1 MEKLLEAGKIINTHG
16 IKGEVK
22 IQPWTDNA
30 EFLQKF
36 KFLYIDGAPVR
47 LLGGRI
53 HKDCLIARLEGVS
66 DVNDAMVLKNKVVF
80 IDRSEVK
87 LPRGEFFLC
96 DIIGAEV
103 CTEDGVLLGKLT
115 DILEMPAGNIYV
127 VNGEREILIPAVPE
141 FIIKTDIDAGVIT
154 VKLIE
159 GM

>member
-66 DVNDAMVLKNKVVF
+66 NVNDAMVLKNKVVF

-96 DIIGAEV
+96 DIIGAEK
-103 CTEDGVLLGKLT
+103 TRR
-115 DILEMPAGNIYV
+115 
-127 VNGEREILIPAVPE
+127 GEA
-141 FIIKTDIDAGVIT
+141 
-154 VKLIE
+154 
-159 GM
+159 

>member
-66 DVNDAMVLKNKVVF
+66 NVNDAMVLKNKVVF